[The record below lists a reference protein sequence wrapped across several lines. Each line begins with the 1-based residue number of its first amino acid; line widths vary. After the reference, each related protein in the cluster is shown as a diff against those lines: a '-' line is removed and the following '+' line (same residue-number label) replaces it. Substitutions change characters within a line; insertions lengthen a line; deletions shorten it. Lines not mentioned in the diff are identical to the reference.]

1 MAASRE
7 RRNNAGAK
15 MSQLLDEE
23 EEDDFYK
30 TTYGGFSEEAD
41 DVDYQSEVEQDDE
54 VDSDFSIDEND
65 EPVSDQEE
73 DNKEGKKKRGRLIT
87 KAYKDRKDIKITEEE
102 IKTHLVETVKK
113 NEFKSHQGQHTK
125 NIVNLAD
132 VNKNILILGYAEKVI
147 EDGTERYNEGKKL
160 TNIIDHTRCPK
171 AFNRIKALHYVK
183 VHHPA

>member
-87 KAYKDRKDIKITEEE
+87 KAYKLSSPFFQTPDVPGYIPDANSSRPGFDAGHVELTTSSFMEAESITWSRTSSAPLLLCMREC
-102 IKTHLVETVKK
+102 
-113 NEFKSHQGQHTK
+113 FFPGPF
-125 NIVNLAD
+125 
-132 VNKNILILGYAEKVI
+132 
-147 EDGTERYNEGKKL
+147 TER
-160 TNIIDHTRCPK
+160 
-171 AFNRIKALHYVK
+171 
-183 VHHPA
+183 

>member
-87 KAYKDRKDIKITEEE
+87 KAYKEPKPVSKGPSVVKIKE
-102 IKTHLVETVKK
+102 KKSPKKQTV
-113 NEFKSHQGQHTK
+113 FDPAALGTICSFGS
-125 NIVNLAD
+125 
-132 VNKNILILGYAEKVI
+132 ILLKF
-147 EDGTERYNEGKKL
+147 L
-160 TNIIDHTRCPK
+160 
-171 AFNRIKALHYVK
+171 
-183 VHHPA
+183 